1 MISREHKLN
10 IRAVDRAIFMA
21 IKTGRKKIDTRAATV
36 KLCKIK
42 TNDTVVFVCGREKLK
57 RKVKSAR
64 LFKSIAALL
73 RCYRA
78 RQINPAISSA
88 KELTKMYYSFPN
100 YKEKIKKFGL
110 IALKLN

>member
-1 MISREHKLN
+1 MANHEHKLI
-10 IRAVDRAIFMA
+10 IRAVDRAIFQA
-21 IKTGRKKIDTRAATV
+21 IKTGRKKIETRAPTA
-36 KLCKIK
+36 KFRKIK
-42 TNDTVVFVCGREKLK
+42 TGDTVIFVCGREKFK

-64 LFKSIAALL
+64 VFKSIAALL
-73 RCYRA
+73 RCYRV
-78 RQINPAISSA
+78 RQINPAIASA